1 MGKQEKK
8 DVTTFNPPALF
19 ANRVFIKPF
28 QTPEPPM
35 AGARIHLAPGSG
47 HLYRL
52 ARDDHGFAFR
62 HFLDLL
68 ALLDLRPCVITLLL
82 LVHRLGLFF

>member
-1 MGKQEKK
+1 MTVSMGKQEKK

-35 AGARIHLAPGSG
+35 ADARMKQIRQAALAS
-47 HLYRL
+47 
-52 ARDDHGFAFR
+52 
-62 HFLDLL
+62 
-68 ALLDLRPCVITLLL
+68 T
-82 LVHRLGLFF
+82 